1 VDTHLKKL
9 RREIAAA
16 CAALTG
22 EESTWHPPGKWSA
35 SEIFE
40 HLYLTITGTTKG
52 FQRLAAAGK
61 QQLTRSTWKQRAS
74 RIVVLGFGYLPSV
87 REAPKFAR
95 PRGLP
100 PEHVIK
106 EIDAK
111 IAEMDAVIAICEEKM
126 GRGMLLEH
134 PFLGP
139 LSGAQWRKFHLLHG
153 RHHLRQIRA
162 LKKGIVGRRP
172 SDS

>member
-1 VDTHLKKL
+1 VDTYLEKL

-16 CAALTG
+16 CVAISP
-22 EESTWHPPGKWSA
+22 EELTWHPPGKWSA

-52 FQRLAAAGK
+52 FQRLAAAGHP
-61 QQLTRSTWKQRAS
+61 QLTRSTWKQSAS
-74 RIVVLGFGYLPSV
+74 RMVVLRFGYLPSG

-100 PEHVIK
+100 PEQVIN

-111 IAEMDAVIAICEEKM
+111 IAEMDAAIALCEEKM
-126 GRGMLLEH
+126 GWGTLLDH

-139 LSGAQWRKFHLLHG
+139 LSGTQWRRFHLLHG
-153 RHHLRQIRA
+153 RHHLKQIRG
-162 LKKGIVGRRP
+162 LKKGTVDR
-172 SDS
+172 